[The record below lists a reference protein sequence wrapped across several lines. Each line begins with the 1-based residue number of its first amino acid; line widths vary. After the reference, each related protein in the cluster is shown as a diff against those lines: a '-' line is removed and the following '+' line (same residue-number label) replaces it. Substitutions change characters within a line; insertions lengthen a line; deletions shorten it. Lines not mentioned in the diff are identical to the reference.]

1 MKLIKTKIPGPL
13 IIKSKVHKD
22 NRGFLR
28 ETFKNNLFKSIK
40 FPFEI
45 LSYSKKNVLRGL
57 HLQTS
62 YSQDKILTVTRGK
75 IYDVAVDLR
84 KNSKFFGRYVGIYIS
99 DKDDYSFFIPKG
111 FGHGFLCI
119 SKDCTVNYKCS
130 NYRNTKYE
138 KTLLWND
145 PNIRIKWPC
154 KKPIL
159 SKKDKKGLSLLDFT

>member
-13 IIKSKVHKD
+13 VIKSKIHRD
-22 NRGFLR
+22 HRGFLR

-45 LSYSKKNVLRGL
+45 LSYSKKNVLRGI

-62 YSQDKILTVTRGK
+62 FSQDKILTVTKGR
-75 IYDVAVDLR
+75 IFDIAVDLR
-84 KNSKFFGRYVGIYIS
+84 KDSKFFGKYVSVYLS

-111 FGHGFLCI
+111 FGHGFLCLT
-119 SKDCTVNYKCS
+119 KDCMVNYKCS
-130 NYRNTKYE
+130 NYRNSKYE
-138 KTLLWND
+138 KTIIWND
-145 PNIRIKWPC
+145 PDINIKWPC

-159 SKKDKKGLSLLDFT
+159 SNKDKAGLCLKDFT

>member
-13 IIKSKVHKD
+13 VIKSKIHRD
-22 NRGFLR
+22 HRGFLR

-45 LSYSKKNVLRGL
+45 LSYSKKNVLRGI

-62 YSQDKILTVTRGK
+62 FSQDKILTVTKGR
-75 IYDVAVDLR
+75 IFDIAVDLR
-84 KNSKFFGRYVGIYIS
+84 KGSKFFGKYVSVYLS

-111 FGHGFLCI
+111 FGHGFLCL
-119 SKDCTVNYKCS
+119 SKDCMVNYKCS
-130 NYRNTKYE
+130 NYRNSKYE
-138 KTLLWND
+138 KTIIWND
-145 PNIRIKWPC
+145 PDINIKWPC

-159 SKKDKKGLSLLDFT
+159 SNKDKAGLSLQDFT

>member
-13 IIKSKVHKD
+13 IIKSKIHRDK
-22 NRGFLR
+22 RGFLR
-28 ETFKNNLFKSIK
+28 ETFKNYLFKSIK

-62 YSQDKILTVTRGK
+62 YSQDKILTVTKGK
-75 IYDVAVDLR
+75 IFDVAVDLR
-84 KNSKFFGRYVGIYIS
+84 KNSKFFGKYVGIYLS

-111 FGHGFLCI
+111 FAHGFLCI

-130 NYRNTKYE
+130 NYRNSKYE
-138 KTLLWND
+138 KTLFWND
-145 PNIRIKWPC
+145 PIIGIKWPC

-159 SKKDKKGLSLLDFT
+159 SNKDKYGLRLQDFT